1 METADSSGSRRKSQ
15 QKKLRRISQKNK
27 RKTSEEQCHGRKRG
41 KCLGKKLLS
50 NATKGVLMRAE
61 KTEHCAS
68 QTDGTLAT
76 LARGFCSGQSIKV
89 GVG

>member
-1 METADSSGSRRKSQ
+1 METADSSGSRRANKR
-15 QKKLRRISQKNK
+15 LRRISQKNK
-27 RKTSEEQCHGRKRG
+27 RKTSEEQCHGSKRG
-41 KCLGKKLLS
+41 KCLGKKLVS

-61 KTEHCAS
+61 KTDHRAS